1 LNQADEYSLIRRVL
15 AGETPLFA
23 ELVSS
28 HQQRTFRIVLAVVG
42 DYHEAEDLTQ
52 EAFIRAYQRL
62 GTFGFRGCF
71 AGWIHQ
77 LAVRLAIGR
86 RRSGTSAAR
95 RHLQPLPLEASRL
108 EPSDQQPAP
117 QQVLQRQEEIEQ
129 LRQALDRL
137 PSDRRLIIALRD
149 LEGLDYEQIGQLIGC
164 PVGTVRSRLHRA
176 RLELRD
182 LLKTDSPLEPQ
193 EVNR

>member
-23 ELVSS
+23 ELVSV

-52 EAFIRAYQRL
+52 EAFIRAFQRL

-77 LAVRLAIGR
+77 LAVRVALGR
-86 RRSGTSAAR
+86 RRSAASHAHR
-95 RHLQPLPLEASRL
+95 PHHPLPLAAGPL
-108 EPSDQQPAP
+108 EPADQQPAP
-117 QQVLQRQEEIEQ
+117 QQVAQRQEEIEQ
-129 LRQALDRL
+129 LRVALDRL
-137 PSDRRLIIALRD
+137 PADRRLIIALRD
-149 LEGLDYEQIGQLIGC
+149 LEGFDYEQIGQLIGC

-176 RLELRD
+176 RLELRE
-182 LLKTDSPLEPQ
+182 LLRTESPLERQ
-193 EVNR
+193 EANR